1 MPARNDGHFSHG
13 RGLKILNIQ
22 WYPGHMA
29 KAKRLLSAQLGKVDL
44 VVELCDARLPLSSR
58 NPALDELIRHKRRV
72 LLLCKADLA
81 EPAKTQQWLAYFKRM
96 GLEAMAYD
104 KSPQK
109 TKQAKQLIELA
120 AKDVLERNQRRGIQK
135 TLRAMVVGVP
145 NVGKSTFIN
154 RLYGGSIAKTGDRP
168 GVTKS
173 NQWVKVSPYLEVM
186 DTPGMLWP
194 KLNDQRAA
202 TRLAY
207 IGTIKDAVYDMYELC
222 ANLLEDLMDVMPAQT
237 QARYKIK
244 DPSVRGYAL
253 LDEVCRGRGFLLRGA
268 ELDYDRCCSVVL
280 DEFREGKV
288 GKLTLEEAPKPVRE
302 EKPDGSESV

>member
-1 MPARNDGHFSHG
+1 ME
-13 RGLKILNIQ
+13 IQ

-29 KAKRLLSAQLGKVDL
+29 KAKRLLAAQLGKVDL

-58 NPALDELIRHKRRV
+58 NPALNELISHKRRV

-81 EPAKTQQWLAYFKRM
+81 EPAKTQQWLRYFQAQ
-96 GLEAMAYD
+96 GIDAMAYD
-104 KSPQK
+104 AGSQK
-109 TKQAKQLIELA
+109 TAQAKVLIENA
-120 AKDVLERNQRRGIQK
+120 AKAVIERGERRGIQK
-135 TLRAMVVGVP
+135 TIRAMVVGVP

-154 RLYGGSIAKTGDRP
+154 RLYGGGVTKTGDRP
-168 GVTKS
+168 GVTRS

-207 IGTIKDAVYDMYELC
+207 IGTIKDAVYDQEALC
-222 ANLLEDLMDVMPAQT
+222 AHLLRDLLAVMPQRT
-237 QARYKIK
+237 IERYKIK
-244 DPSVRGYAL
+244 NPDVEGYAL
-253 LDEVCRGRGFLLRGA
+253 LDEVCKGRGFLMRGGVSDSERA
-268 ELDYDRCCSVVL
+268 CAVVL

-288 GKLTLEEAPKPVRE
+288 GKITLESAPLLPPATPPREADE
-302 EKPDGSESV
+302 NA

>member
-1 MPARNDGHFSHG
+1 
-13 RGLKILNIQ
+13 
-22 WYPGHMA
+22 MA
-29 KAKRLLSAQLGKVDL
+29 KAKRLLSSQLVKVDL

-58 NPALDELIRHKRRV
+58 NPALDEMIRHKRRV

-81 EPAKTQQWLAYFKRM
+81 ENGKTQQWLSYFKKQ
-96 GLEAMAYD
+96 GVDAMAYD

-109 TKQAKQLIELA
+109 TKQVRQLIEYA
-120 AKDVLERNQRRGIQK
+120 ARDLLERNQRRGIQK

-173 NQWVKVSPYLEVM
+173 NQWVKVSPYLEVL

-207 IGTIKDAVYDMYELC
+207 IGTIKDAVYDQYELC
-222 ANLLEDLMDVMPAQT
+222 AVLLRDLLDIMPEQT
-237 QARYKIK
+237 INRYKIK
-244 DPSVRGYAL
+244 NTSAEKYEL
-253 LDEVCRGRGFLLRGA
+253 LDEVCRGRGFLMRGG
-268 ELDYDRCCSVVL
+268 ELDYDRCCAVVL

-288 GKLTLEEAPKPVRE
+288 GKITLEEAPRAAVQE
-302 EKPDGSESV
+302 EKQNGETI

>member
-1 MPARNDGHFSHG
+1 MLD
-13 RGLKILNIQ
+13 IQ

-29 KAKRLLSAQLGKVDL
+29 KAKRLLSEQLVKVDL

-58 NPALDELIRHKRRV
+58 NPALDEMIRHKRRV

-81 EPAKTQQWLAYFKRM
+81 QPDKTQQWLAYFQKQ
-96 GLEAMAYD
+96 GIDAMAYD

-109 TKQAKQLIELA
+109 TKQARQLIEYA
-120 AKDVLERNQRRGIQK
+120 ARDLLERNQRRGIQK

-154 RLYGGSIAKTGDRP
+154 RLYGGSITKTGDRP

-173 NQWVKVSPYLEVM
+173 NQWVKVSPYLEVL

-202 TRLAY
+202 IRLAY
-207 IGTIKDAVYDMYELC
+207 IGTIKDAVYDQYELC
-222 ANLLEDLMDVMPAQT
+222 AILLRDLLNVMKQET
-237 QARYKIK
+237 IARYKIK
-244 DPSVRGYAL
+244 NPSAEKYEL
-253 LDEVCRGRGFLLRGA
+253 LDEVCRGRGFLMRGG
-268 ELDYDRCCSVVL
+268 EYDYDRCCAVIL

-288 GKLTLEEAPKPVRE
+288 GKITLEEAPKPVAQE
-302 EKPDGSESV
+302 EKQNGQTL

>member
-1 MPARNDGHFSHG
+1 LD
-13 RGLKILNIQ
+13 IQ

-29 KAKRLLSAQLGKVDL
+29 KAKRLLSAQLVKVDL

-58 NPALDELIRHKRRV
+58 NPALDELISHKRRV

-81 EPAKTQQWLAYFKRM
+81 EPAKTQQWLSYFKKQ
-96 GLEAMAYD
+96 GVDAMAYD

-109 TKQAKQLIELA
+109 TKQARQLIEYA
-120 AKDVLERNQRRGIQK
+120 ARDLLERNQRRGIQK

-154 RLYGGSIAKTGDRP
+154 RLYGGSVAKTGDRP

-173 NQWVKVSPYLEVM
+173 NQWVKVSPYLEVL

-207 IGTIKDAVYDMYELC
+207 IGTIKDAVYDQYELC
-222 ANLLEDLMDVMPAQT
+222 AILLRDLLSAMPDQT
-237 QARYKIK
+237 VARYKIK
-244 DPSVRGYAL
+244 NTSAEKYEL
-253 LDEVCRGRGFLLRGA
+253 LDEVCRGRGFLMRGG
-268 ELDYDRCCSVVL
+268 EFDYDRCCAVIL

-288 GKLTLEEAPKPVRE
+288 GKITLEEAPKPVVRE
-302 EKPDGSESV
+302 EASSGETL

>member
-1 MPARNDGHFSHG
+1 MHFDPWKG
-13 RGLKILNIQ
+13 KVFLNIQ

-81 EPAKTQQWLAYFKRM
+81 ENAKTQQWLQYFKQQ
-96 GLEAMAYD
+96 GIEAMAYD
-104 KSPQK
+104 KSAQK
-109 TKQAKQLIELA
+109 TKQARQLIEIA
-120 AKDVLERNQRRGIQK
+120 AKDVLERNERRGIQK

-154 RLYGGSIAKTGDRP
+154 RLYGKTVAQTGDRP

-173 NQWVKVSPYLEVM
+173 NQWVKVSPYLEVL

-194 KLNDQRAA
+194 KLNDQLAA

-207 IGTIKDAVYDMYELC
+207 IGTIKDAVYDQYELC
-222 ANLLEDLMDVMPAQT
+222 VSLLKDLLTVMPQRT
-237 QARYKIK
+237 IERYKIK
-244 DPSVRGYAL
+244 NPEAQNYEL
-253 LDEVCRGRGFLLRGA
+253 LDEVCRGRGFLMRGG
-268 ELDYDRCCSVVL
+268 ELDYDRACSVVL

-288 GKLTLEEAPKPVRE
+288 GKITLEQAPKMTRE
-302 EKPDGSESV
+302 ETDDAEQTV

>member
-1 MPARNDGHFSHG
+1 
-13 RGLKILNIQ
+13 
-22 WYPGHMA
+22 MA
-29 KAKRLLSAQLGKVDL
+29 KAKRLLSAQLAKVDL

-58 NPALDELIRHKRRV
+58 NPALDELIRHKRRI

-81 EPAKTQQWLAYFKRM
+81 EADKTQQWLAYFK
-96 GLEAMAYD
+96 GIDVMAYD
-104 KSPQK
+104 KSQQR
-109 TKQAKQLIELA
+109 TKQARQLIETA

-154 RLYGGSIAKTGDRP
+154 RLYGGSIVKTGDRP

-173 NQWVKVSPYLEVM
+173 NQWVKVSPYFEIL

-194 KLNDQRAA
+194 KLNDQLAA

-207 IGTIKDAVYDMYELC
+207 IGTIKDAVYDQYELC
-222 ANLLEDLMDVMPAQT
+222 LSLMRDLLAVMPVQT
-237 QARYKIK
+237 IERYRIK
-244 DPSVRGYAL
+244 HPYAEGYAL
-253 LDEVCRGRGFLLRGA
+253 LDEVCRGRGFLMRGGVCD
-268 ELDYDRCCSVVL
+268 LDRACSVIL

-288 GKLTLEEAPKPVRE
+288 GRITLELPPRP
-302 EKPDGSESV
+302 EKGA

>member
-1 MPARNDGHFSHG
+1 
-13 RGLKILNIQ
+13 
-22 WYPGHMA
+22 MA
-29 KAKRLLSAQLGKVDL
+29 KAKRLLSEQLVKVDL

-58 NPALDELIRHKRRV
+58 NPALDEMIRHKRRV

-81 EPAKTQQWLAYFKRM
+81 QPDKTQQWLAFFQKQ
-96 GLEAMAYD
+96 GIDAMAYD
-104 KSPQK
+104 KSSQK
-109 TKQAKQLIELA
+109 TKQARQLIEYA
-120 AKDVLERNQRRGIQK
+120 ARDLLERNQRRGIQK

-154 RLYGGSIAKTGDRP
+154 RLYGGSITKTGDRP

-173 NQWVKVSPYLEVM
+173 NQWVKVSPYLEVL

-207 IGTIKDAVYDMYELC
+207 IGTIKDAVYDQYELC
-222 ANLLEDLMDVMPAQT
+222 AILLRDLLNVMKQET
-237 QARYKIK
+237 IARYKIK
-244 DPSVRGYAL
+244 NPSAEKYEL
-253 LDEVCRGRGFLLRGA
+253 LDEVCRGRGFLMRGG
-268 ELDYDRCCSVVL
+268 EYDYDRCCAVIL

-288 GKLTLEEAPKPVRE
+288 GKITLEEAPKPVAQE
-302 EKPDGSESV
+302 EKQNGQTL

>member
-1 MPARNDGHFSHG
+1 M
-13 RGLKILNIQ
+13 ILEIQ

-29 KAKRLLSAQLGKVDL
+29 KAKRLLINQLGKVDL

-72 LLLCKADLA
+72 LLVCKADLA
-81 EPAKTQQWLAYFKRM
+81 EPSKTQQWLTYFKKQ
-96 GLEAMAYD
+96 GLDAMAYD

-109 TKQAKQLIELA
+109 TKQARQLIEYA
-120 AKDVLERNQRRGIQK
+120 ARDLLERNQRRGIQK

-168 GVTKS
+168 GVTKN
-173 NQWVKVSPYLEVM
+173 NQWVKVSPYLEVL

-202 TRLAY
+202 VRLAY
-207 IGTIKDAVYDMYELC
+207 IGTIKDAVYDQYELC
-222 ANLLEDLMDVMPAQT
+222 AVLLRDLLQVMPEQT
-237 QARYKIK
+237 VSRYKIK
-244 DPSVRGYAL
+244 NTEAEKYEL
-253 LDEVCRGRGFLLRGA
+253 LDEVCRGRGFLMRGG
-268 ELDYDRCCSVVL
+268 EYDYDRCCSVVL

-288 GKLTLEEAPKPVRE
+288 GKITLEEAPKPVVMPE
-302 EKPDGSESV
+302 ENQNG

>member
-1 MPARNDGHFSHG
+1 ME
-13 RGLKILNIQ
+13 GLPTAEGVLRLEIQ

-29 KAKRLLSAQLGKVDL
+29 KAKRLLTAQLSKVDL
-44 VVELCDARLPLSSR
+44 VIELCDARLPLSSR

-81 EPAKTQQWLAYFKRM
+81 EPAKTQQWLQYFKST

-104 KSPQK
+104 KTPQK
-109 TKQAKQLIELA
+109 TKLTRALIEKA
-120 AKDVLERNQRRGIQK
+120 AKDVIERGQRRGIQK

-154 RLYGGSIAKTGDRP
+154 RLYGGGIAKTGDRP

-173 NQWVKVSPYLEVM
+173 NQWVKVSPYLEVL

-207 IGTIKDAVYDMYELC
+207 IGTIKDAVYDQEALC
-222 ANLLEDLMDVMPAQT
+222 VSLLRDLMAVMPEETAG
-237 QARYKIK
+237 RYKIK
-244 DPSVRGYAL
+244 NPDAEGYAL
-253 LDEVCRGRGFLLRGA
+253 LEEVCRGRGFLMRGGA
-268 ELDYDRCCSVVL
+268 CDVERACAVIL

-288 GKLTLEEAPKPVRE
+288 GKLTLEEAPAVQKPSKGE
-302 EKPDGSESV
+302 LPDA

>member
-1 MPARNDGHFSHG
+1 MLD
-13 RGLKILNIQ
+13 IQ

-29 KAKRLLSAQLGKVDL
+29 KAKRLLSEQLVKVDL

-58 NPALDELIRHKRRV
+58 NPALDEMIRHKRRV

-81 EPAKTQQWLAYFKRM
+81 QPDKTQQWLAYFQKQ
-96 GLEAMAYD
+96 GIDAMAYD

-109 TKQAKQLIELA
+109 TKQARQLIEYA
-120 AKDVLERNQRRGIQK
+120 ARDLLERNQRRGIQK

-154 RLYGGSIAKTGDRP
+154 RLYGGSITKTGDRP

-173 NQWVKVSPYLEVM
+173 NQWVKVSPYLEVL

-207 IGTIKDAVYDMYELC
+207 IGTIKDAVYDQYELC
-222 ANLLEDLMDVMPAQT
+222 AILLRDLLNVMKQET
-237 QARYKIK
+237 VARYKIK
-244 DPSVRGYAL
+244 NPSAEKYEL
-253 LDEVCRGRGFLLRGA
+253 LDEVCRGRGFLMRGG
-268 ELDYDRCCSVVL
+268 EYDYDRCCAVIL

-288 GKLTLEEAPKPVRE
+288 GKITLEEAPKPVAQE
-302 EKPDGSESV
+302 EKQNGQTL

>member
-1 MPARNDGHFSHG
+1 M
-13 RGLKILNIQ
+13 ILNIQ

-29 KAKRLLSAQLGKVDL
+29 KAKRLLLSQLGKVDL

-81 EPAKTQQWLAYFKRM
+81 ENSKTQQWIAYFKRQ
-96 GLEAMAYD
+96 GIEAMAYD

-109 TKQAKQLIELA
+109 TKQARQLIDLA
-120 AKDVLERNQRRGIQK
+120 ARDVLERNERRGIQK

-154 RLYGGSIAKTGDRP
+154 RIYGRSVAQTGDRP

-173 NQWVKVSPYLEVM
+173 NQWVKVSPYFEVL

-207 IGTIKDAVYDMYELC
+207 IGTIKDAVYDQYELC
-222 ANLLEDLMDVMPAQT
+222 VNLLQDLLSVMPEETA
-237 QARYKIK
+237 ARYKIK
-244 DPSVRGYAL
+244 NPEAQGYAL
-253 LDEVCRGRGFLLRGA
+253 LDEVCRGRGFLLRGG
-268 ELDYDRCCSVVL
+268 ELDYDRACAVVL

-302 EKPDGSESV
+302 EEKNGSEPV